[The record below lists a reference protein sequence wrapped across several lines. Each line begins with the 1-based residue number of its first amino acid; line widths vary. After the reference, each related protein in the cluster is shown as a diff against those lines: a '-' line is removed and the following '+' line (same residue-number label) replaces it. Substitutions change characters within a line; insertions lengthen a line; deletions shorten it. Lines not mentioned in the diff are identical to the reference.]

1 MDKCALGFN
10 EPTDKVG
17 TVYDKPKPSV
27 ASAKP
32 SALRARFENMA
43 KQSEEDA
50 LNKVREERERRLKV
64 ERREREADTNRNDVS
79 AFLFMDWKMYVG
91 RCRIEQSEYNLLP
104 LDAVPISNSMKDL

>member
-1 MDKCALGFN
+1 MFCFVKGFGGKFGIQTDRVDKCALGFN
-10 EPTDKVG
+10 EPADKVG
-17 TVYDKPKPSV
+17 TTYDKPKPSV

-43 KQSEEDA
+43 KQNEEDA

-79 AFLFMDWKMYVG
+79 NFFCYFS
-91 RCRIEQSEYNLLP
+91 CH
-104 LDAVPISNSMKDL
+104 